1 MKELILYYSFGGTT
15 KRQAEELAE
24 KDGAELREIKEVKK
38 RNGFTVWIPGVF
50 QAGRNSKTA
59 IEPLG
64 DLDSYD
70 QIVLAGPI
78 WAGNVAPAVNSA
90 AELLPKDSKVALLLV
105 SGSGKEY
112 GEKLAAQIKAG
123 GSEVIEVTNIKTGK

>member
-15 KRQAEELAE
+15 KRHAEERAE
-24 KDGAELREIKEVKK
+24 KDGAELREIKEVSK
-38 RNGFTVWIPGVF
+38 RNKFTVWIPGVF
-50 QAGRNSKTA
+50 QAGRNAKTP
-59 IEPLG
+59 IEPIG

-78 WAGNVAPAVNSA
+78 WAGNVAPAINSA

-105 SGSGKEY
+105 SGSGKGY
-112 GEKLAAQIKAG
+112 GEKLAETIRAN
-123 GSEVIEVTNIKTGK
+123 GSEVTEVTNIK